1 MNFQVLRNSFIV
13 GSLGV
18 SFTGF
23 IALFTPYQQFSQFL
37 ISSGLGSLAASNL
50 AIESSQ
56 KISNRKRSKLLQEI
70 ETLQN
75 DTNHFSNL
83 LQDKHQELVR
93 LADDRNNLADELYKS
108 EQCNVSFCAIVE
120 RKDNELKAAKQ
131 LLNDTQSINF
141 ETAVETLRESLKD
154 VQTQVNALIPYLTK
168 KFDVDVSGLL
178 GEFNQDCTSL
188 SKQIGVISDNSKLSN
203 EDLIACCI
211 AIQHDILNKGISLKA
226 KLYKSALEKLQK
238 QFNNVIPLDEHNQKL
253 EQVKTYYLSNI
264 KTIQNEFGSI
274 ADGCISAYKQ
284 DFQEV
289 VNDGLSQSQEL
300 ETLQNQILSLNS
312 KLGELSKPLQFVG
325 TSESARVGNSI
336 INYYSSKLGIIL
348 DAIDFSSTDTGYKLI
363 FHLSRNNRFIPCDQ
377 LNDGN
382 NPDKIKELSGS
393 LNTPKFTQ
401 SERGNYVSLEI
412 ELRKVEK
419 KPATIEDIRR
429 LIEPSNKFGEIVG
442 RYHQNKPT
450 LRVMTRTGGGKGIA
464 VKNLLH
470 HYINHWEGWEL
481 WLTDPQHGSFEDYW
495 LCPKIAKSPLEA
507 SRILETFIE
516 EFNDR
521 KNNQSFNPDIPL
533 MGIFDE
539 TDKTFDKKQ
548 KASISQIWTEIRHR
562 KMKLILIGQ
571 SSEVGKQG
579 WTWDEMNNCGL
590 MFIGDAIGT
599 AIKHADDMGWS
610 QDMKT
615 KIPSIYAKVS
625 EFFNSQNADIPTKNH
640 YRLALLVDGMRYDFA
655 EIPSAFDGELTN
667 NKSWLVSSPWQSKAI
682 KEGQNIACVHCG
694 SLDVKKNGKQGD
706 KQRYKCTNCNKSF
719 CT

>member
-1 MNFQVLRNSFIV
+1 MNFQMLRNSFIV

-23 IALFTPYQQFSQFL
+23 IALFTPYSQLSQFL

-56 KISNRKRSKLLQEI
+56 GIYNRKRSKLLQEI
-70 ETLQN
+70 NSLRTETSSFAGMLA
-75 DTNHFSNL
+75 
-83 LQDKHQELVR
+83 DKHQELVKVTEER
-93 LADDRNNLADELYKS
+93 DKQHQDINNLLALSGRLETDLKS
-108 EQCNVSFCAIVE
+108 TKE
-120 RKDNELKAAKQ
+120 

-141 ETAVETLRESLKD
+141 DVAVTTLRESLQEVKS
-154 VQTQVNALIPYLTK
+154 QVNALIPYLTK
-168 KFDVDVSGLL
+168 KFDVDVSTLL
-178 GEFNQDCTSL
+178 AGFNQDCTSL
-188 SKQIGVISDNSKLSN
+188 SKQIGVISDNSKLTN
-203 EDLIACCI
+203 EQLIGACI
-211 AIQHDILNKGISLKA
+211 AVQHSILNKGLSLKA
-226 KLYKSALEKLQK
+226 KLYKSALDNLQK
-238 QFNNVIPLDEHNQKL
+238 QLNNVIPLAEHNQKL

-264 KTIQNEFGSI
+264 KAIQEEFGSI

-300 ETLQNQILSLNS
+300 ETLQNQILSLNN

-325 TSESARVGNSI
+325 TGEAARVGNSI
-336 INYYSSKLGIIL
+336 INYYHTKLGLCL
-348 DAIDFSSTDTGYKLI
+348 DALDYKATELGYSLM
-363 FHLSRNNRFIPCDQ
+363 FHLSRNNRFIDTAT

-393 LNTPKFTQ
+393 LNSPKFSQ
-401 SERGNYVSLEI
+401 SERSNYVSLEV

-419 KPATIEDIRR
+419 KTATIEDVRR
-429 LIEPSNKFGEIVG
+429 LIEPSNKFGDIVS

-464 VKNLLH
+464 VKNLLD
-470 HYINHWEGWEL
+470 HYINHWENWEL
-481 WLTDPQHGSFEDYW
+481 WLSDPQHGSFEDYW
-495 LCPKIAKSPLEA
+495 NCPKIAKNHTQA
-507 SRILETFIE
+507 ANILEQFIE

-521 KNNQSFNPDIPL
+521 KNNESFNPDIPV

-548 KASISQIWTEIRHR
+548 KAGISQIWTEIRHR

-610 QDMKT
+610 QDMKS

-625 EFFNSQNADIPTKNH
+625 EFFNSVNADITTKNH
-640 YRLALLVDGMRYDFA
+640 YRLALLIDGMKYDFV
-655 EIPSAFDGELTN
+655 EIPPALDGELTN

-682 KEGQNIACVHCG
+682 KENKDIACIHCG
-694 SLDVKKNGKQGD
+694 SLDIKKNGKTGE
-706 KQRYKCTNCNKSF
+706 KQRYSCNSCSKSF
-719 CT
+719 SV

>member
-1 MNFQVLRNSFIV
+1 MNFQMLRNSFIV

-23 IALFTPYQQFSQFL
+23 IALFTPYSQLSQFL

-56 KISNRKRSKLLQEI
+56 GIYNRKRSKLLQEI
-70 ETLQN
+70 DSLRTETSSFAGMLA
-75 DTNHFSNL
+75 
-83 LQDKHQELVR
+83 DKHQELVKVTEER
-93 LADDRNNLADELYKS
+93 DKQHQDINNLLALSGRLETDLKS
-108 EQCNVSFCAIVE
+108 TKE
-120 RKDNELKAAKQ
+120 

-141 ETAVETLRESLKD
+141 DVAVTTLRESLQEVKS
-154 VQTQVNALIPYLTK
+154 QVNALIPYLTK
-168 KFDVDVSGLL
+168 KFDVDVSTLL
-178 GEFNQDCTSL
+178 AGFNQDCTSL
-188 SKQIGVISDNSKLSN
+188 SKQIGVISDNSKLTN
-203 EDLIACCI
+203 EQLIGACI
-211 AIQHDILNKGISLKA
+211 AVQHSILNKGLSLKA
-226 KLYKSALEKLQK
+226 KLYKSALDNLQK
-238 QFNNVIPLDEHNQKL
+238 QLNNVIPLAEHNQKL

-264 KTIQNEFGSI
+264 KAIQEEFGSI

-300 ETLQNQILSLNS
+300 ETLQNQILSLNN

-325 TSESARVGNSI
+325 TGEAARVGNSI
-336 INYYSSKLGIIL
+336 INYYHTKLGLCL
-348 DAIDFSSTDTGYKLI
+348 DALDYKATELGYSLM
-363 FHLSRNNRFIPCDQ
+363 FHLSRNNRFIDTAT

-393 LNTPKFTQ
+393 LNSPKFSQ
-401 SERGNYVSLEI
+401 SERSNYVSLEV

-419 KPATIEDIRR
+419 KTATIEDVRR
-429 LIEPSNKFGEIVG
+429 LIEPSNKFGDIVS

-464 VKNLLH
+464 VKNLLD
-470 HYINHWEGWEL
+470 HYINHWENWEL
-481 WLTDPQHGSFEDYW
+481 WLSDPQHGSFEDYW
-495 LCPKIAKSPLEA
+495 NCPKIAKNPTQA
-507 SRILETFIE
+507 ANILEQFIE

-521 KNNQSFNPDIPL
+521 KNNESFNPDIPV

-548 KASISQIWTEIRHR
+548 KAGISQIWTEIRHR

-610 QDMKT
+610 QDMKS

-625 EFFNSQNADIPTKNH
+625 EFFNSVNADIPTKNH
-640 YRLALLVDGMRYDFA
+640 YRLALLIDGMKYDFV
-655 EIPSAFDGELTN
+655 EIPPALDGELTN

-682 KEGQNIACVHCG
+682 KENKDIACIHCG
-694 SLDVKKNGKQGD
+694 SLDIKKNGKTGE
-706 KQRYKCTNCNKSF
+706 KQRYSCNSCSKSF
-719 CT
+719 SV

>member
-1 MNFQVLRNSFIV
+1 MSFQMLRNSFIV

-56 KISNRKRSKLLQEI
+56 KISNRKRSKLLAEI
-70 ETLQN
+70 DSLRNETNSFAGMLA
-75 DTNHFSNL
+75 
-83 LQDKHQELVR
+83 DKHQELVKVTEER
-93 LADDRNNLADELYKS
+93 DKQHQDINNLLALSGRLETD
-108 EQCNVSFCAIVE
+108 
-120 RKDNELKAAKQ
+120 LKATKE
-131 LLNDTQSINF
+131 LLNDTKDINF
-141 ETAVETLRESLKD
+141 NSAVDTLRESLKE
-154 VQTQVNALIPYLTK
+154 VQSQVNALIPYLIK
-168 KFDVDVSGLL
+168 KFGVDVSGLL
-178 GEFNQDCTSL
+178 QEFNQDCASL

-203 EDLIACCI
+203 EQLIAACI
-211 AIQHDILNKGISLKA
+211 AVQHDILNKGISLKA
-226 KLYKSALEKLQK
+226 KLYKSAVDKLQK
-238 QFNNVIPLDEHNQKL
+238 QLNNVIPLDEHNQKL
-253 EQVKTYYLSNI
+253 EQVKSYYLNNI
-264 KTIQNEFGSI
+264 KSIQEEFGSI
-274 ADGCISAYKQ
+274 ADGCISAYKS
-284 DFQEV
+284 DFSEV
-289 VNDGLSQSQEL
+289 VNDGLTQSQEL
-300 ETLQNQILSLNS
+300 ETLQNQILSLNG
-312 KLGELSKPLQFVG
+312 KLQDLSKPLQFVG
-325 TSESARVGNSI
+325 TSEAARVGNSI
-336 INYYSSKLGIIL
+336 INYYSTKLGLCL
-348 DAIDFSSTDTGYKLI
+348 DAIDFSSTSEGYKLL
-363 FHLSRNNRFIPCDQ
+363 FHLSRNNRFIPTDT

-419 KPATIEDIRR
+419 KTATIEDVRR
-429 LIEPSNKFGEIVG
+429 LIEPSNKFGEIVS
-442 RYHQNKPT
+442 RYHESKPT

-464 VKNLLH
+464 VKNLLNQ
-470 HYINHWEGWEL
+470 YVNHWENWEL
-481 WLTDPQHGSFEDYW
+481 WLSDPQHGSFEDYW
-495 LCPKIAKSPLEA
+495 LCPKIAKNPTEA
-507 SRILETFIE
+507 GHVLETFIE

-521 KNNQSFNPDIPL
+521 KNNESFNPDIPV

-548 KASISQIWTEIRHR
+548 KAGISQIWTEIRHR
-562 KMKLILIGQ
+562 KMKLLLIGQ
-571 SSEVGKQG
+571 SSEVGKNG

-610 QDMKT
+610 QDMKN

-625 EFFNSQNADIPTKNH
+625 EFFNQQNADIPVKNH
-640 YRLALLVDGMRYDFA
+640 YRLALLIDGMKYDFV
-655 EIPSAFDGELTN
+655 EIPPALDGTLEN

-694 SLDVKKNGKQGD
+694 SLDVKKNGKTGD
-706 KQRYKCTNCNKSF
+706 KQRYSCNSCGKSF
-719 CT
+719 SV

>member
-1 MNFQVLRNSFIV
+1 MLRNSFIV
-13 GSLGV
+13 GSLGI

-56 KISNRKRSKLLQEI
+56 KISNRKRSKLLAEI
-70 ETLQN
+70 ESLRN
-75 DTNHFSNL
+75 ETNSFAGML
-83 LQDKHQELVR
+83 ADKHQVLVKTTEER
-93 LADDRNNLADELYKS
+93 DQYLATGNLIYESL
-108 EQCNVSFCAIVE
+108 EQVKA
-120 RKDNELKAAKQ
+120 ELKATKE
-131 LLNDTQSINF
+131 LLNDTQCINF
-141 ETAVETLRESLKD
+141 NTAVETLRESLQEVKS
-154 VQTQVNALIPYLTK
+154 QVNALIPYLTK

-178 GEFNQDCTSL
+178 AEFNQDCASL
-188 SKQIGVISDNSKLSN
+188 SKQIGVISDNSKLTN
-203 EDLIACCI
+203 EQLIAACI
-211 AIQHDILNKGISLKA
+211 AVQHDILNKGISLKA
-226 KLYKSALEKLQK
+226 KLYKSALDKLQK
-238 QFNNVIPLDEHNQKL
+238 ELNNVIPVDEHNQKL

-264 KTIQNEFGSI
+264 KAIQSEFGTI
-274 ADGCISAYKQ
+274 ADGCISAYKN

-289 VNDGLSQSQEL
+289 VNDGLQQSQEL
-300 ETLQNQILSLNS
+300 EILQNQILSLNG
-312 KLGELSKPLQFVG
+312 KLQDLSKPLQFVG
-325 TSESARVGNSI
+325 SSESARVGNSI
-336 INYYSSKLGIIL
+336 INYYSSKLGITL
-348 DAIDFSSTDTGYKLI
+348 DAIDFSSTDSGYKLL
-363 FHLSRNNRFIPCDQ
+363 FHLSRNNRFIPVDQ

-419 KPATIEDIRR
+419 KQATIEDIRR
-429 LIEPSNKFGEIVG
+429 LIEPSNKFGEIVSK
-442 RYHQNKPT
+442 YHQNKPT

-470 HYINHWEGWEL
+470 HYVNHWENWEL
-481 WLTDPQHGSFEDYW
+481 WLSDPQHGSFEDYW
-495 LCPKIAKSPLEA
+495 LCPKIAKNPMQA
-507 SRILETFIE
+507 VNILETFIE

-521 KNNQSFNPDIPL
+521 KENKSFNPDIPV

-548 KASISQIWTEIRHR
+548 KGGISQIWTEIRHR

-571 SSEVGKQG
+571 SSEVGKNG

-615 KIPSIYAKVS
+615 KIPCIYAKVS
-625 EFFNSQNADIPTKNH
+625 EFFNQQNADIPVKNH
-640 YRLALLVDGMRYDFA
+640 YRLALLIDGMKYDFV
-655 EIPSAFDGELTN
+655 EIPPALEGEIIN
-667 NKSWLVSSPWQSKAI
+667 NKSWLVSSHWQSKAI

-694 SLDVKKNGKQGD
+694 SIDVKKNGKSGD
-706 KQRYKCTNCNKSF
+706 KQRYKCSDCSKNF
-719 CT
+719 II

>member
-1 MNFQVLRNSFIV
+1 MNFQMLRNSFIV

-23 IALFTPYQQFSQFL
+23 IALFTPYSQLSQFL

-56 KISNRKRSKLLQEI
+56 GIYNRKRSKLLQEI
-70 ETLQN
+70 NSLRTETSSFAGMLA
-75 DTNHFSNL
+75 
-83 LQDKHQELVR
+83 DKHQELVKVTEER
-93 LADDRNNLADELYKS
+93 DKQHQDINNLLALSGRLETDLKS
-108 EQCNVSFCAIVE
+108 TKE
-120 RKDNELKAAKQ
+120 

-141 ETAVETLRESLKD
+141 DVAVTTLRESLQEVKS
-154 VQTQVNALIPYLTK
+154 QVNALIPYLTK
-168 KFDVDVSGLL
+168 KFDVDVSTLL
-178 GEFNQDCTSL
+178 AGFNQDCTSL
-188 SKQIGVISDNSKLSN
+188 SKQIGVISDNSKLTN
-203 EDLIACCI
+203 EQLIGACI
-211 AIQHDILNKGISLKA
+211 AVQHSILNKGLSLKA
-226 KLYKSALEKLQK
+226 KLYKSALDNLQK
-238 QFNNVIPLDEHNQKL
+238 QLNNVIPLAEHNQKL

-264 KTIQNEFGSI
+264 KAIQEEFGSI

-300 ETLQNQILSLNS
+300 ETLQNQILSLNN

-325 TSESARVGNSI
+325 TGEAARVGNSI
-336 INYYSSKLGIIL
+336 INYYHTKLGLCL
-348 DAIDFSSTDTGYKLI
+348 DALDYKATELGYSLM
-363 FHLSRNNRFIPCDQ
+363 FHLSRNNRFIDTAT

-393 LNTPKFTQ
+393 LNSPKFSQ
-401 SERGNYVSLEI
+401 SERSNYVSLEV

-419 KPATIEDIRR
+419 KTATIEDVRR
-429 LIEPSNKFGEIVG
+429 LIEPSNKFGDIVS

-464 VKNLLH
+464 VKNLLD
-470 HYINHWEGWEL
+470 HYINHWENWEL
-481 WLTDPQHGSFEDYW
+481 WLSDPQHGSFEDYW
-495 LCPKIAKSPLEA
+495 NCPKIAKNPTQA
-507 SRILETFIE
+507 ANILEQFIE

-521 KNNQSFNPDIPL
+521 KNNESFNPDIPV

-548 KASISQIWTEIRHR
+548 KAGISQIWTEIRHR

-610 QDMKT
+610 QDMKS

-625 EFFNSQNADIPTKNH
+625 EFFNSVNADIPTKNH
-640 YRLALLVDGMRYDFA
+640 YRLALLIDGMKYDFV
-655 EIPSAFDGELTN
+655 EIPPALDGELTN

-682 KEGQNIACVHCG
+682 KENKDIACIHCG
-694 SLDVKKNGKQGD
+694 SLDIKKNGKTGE
-706 KQRYKCTNCNKSF
+706 KQRYSCNSCSKSF
-719 CT
+719 SV

>member
-1 MNFQVLRNSFIV
+1 MNFQMLRNSFIV

-23 IALFTPYQQFSQFL
+23 IALFTPYSQLSQFL

-56 KISNRKRSKLLQEI
+56 GIYNRKRSKLLQEI
-70 ETLQN
+70 NSLRTETSSFAGMLA
-75 DTNHFSNL
+75 
-83 LQDKHQELVR
+83 DKHQELVKVTEER
-93 LADDRNNLADELYKS
+93 DKQHQDINNLLALSGRLETDLKS
-108 EQCNVSFCAIVE
+108 TKE
-120 RKDNELKAAKQ
+120 

-141 ETAVETLRESLKD
+141 DVAVTTLRESLQEVKS
-154 VQTQVNALIPYLTK
+154 QVNALIPYLTK
-168 KFDVDVSGLL
+168 KFDVDVSTLL
-178 GEFNQDCTSL
+178 AGFNQDCTSL
-188 SKQIGVISDNSKLSN
+188 SKQIGVISDNSKLTN
-203 EDLIACCI
+203 EQLIGACI
-211 AIQHDILNKGISLKA
+211 AVQHSILNKGLSLKA
-226 KLYKSALEKLQK
+226 KLYKSALDNLQK
-238 QFNNVIPLDEHNQKL
+238 QLNNVIPLAEHNQKL

-264 KTIQNEFGSI
+264 KAIQEEFGSI

-300 ETLQNQILSLNS
+300 ETLQNQILSLNN

-325 TSESARVGNSI
+325 TGEAARVGNSI
-336 INYYSSKLGIIL
+336 INYYHTKLGLCL
-348 DAIDFSSTDTGYKLI
+348 DALDYKATELGYSLM
-363 FHLSRNNRFIPCDQ
+363 FHLSRNNRFIDTAT

-393 LNTPKFTQ
+393 LNSPKFSQ
-401 SERGNYVSLEI
+401 SERSNYVSLEV

-419 KPATIEDIRR
+419 KTATIEDVRR
-429 LIEPSNKFGEIVG
+429 LIEPSNKFGDIVS

-464 VKNLLH
+464 VKNLLD
-470 HYINHWEGWEL
+470 HYINHWENWEL
-481 WLTDPQHGSFEDYW
+481 WLSDPQHGSFEDYW
-495 LCPKIAKSPLEA
+495 NCPKIAKNPTQA
-507 SRILETFIE
+507 ANILEQFIE

-521 KNNQSFNPDIPL
+521 KNNESFNPDIPV

-539 TDKTFDKKQ
+539 TDKTFDKEQ
-548 KASISQIWTEIRHR
+548 KAGISQIWTEIRHR

-610 QDMKT
+610 QDMKS

-625 EFFNSQNADIPTKNH
+625 EFFNSVNADIPTKNH
-640 YRLALLVDGMRYDFA
+640 YRLALLIDGMKYDFV
-655 EIPSAFDGELTN
+655 EIPPALDGELTN

-682 KEGQNIACVHCG
+682 KENKDIACIHCG
-694 SLDVKKNGKQGD
+694 SLDIKKNGKTGE
-706 KQRYKCTNCNKSF
+706 KQRYSCNSCSKSF
-719 CT
+719 SV

>member
-37 ISSGLGSLAASNL
+37 ISSGLGSLGASNL
-50 AIESSQ
+50 AIVSSQ
-56 KISNRKRSKLLQEI
+56 KISNKKRNKLLAEIDSLRTETNSFASMLADKHKLLVSADEEI
-70 ETLQN
+70 EKQHQ
-75 DTNHFSNL
+75 DISNL
-83 LQDKHQELVR
+83 LALSTQLET
-93 LADDRNNLADELYKS
+93 
-108 EQCNVSFCAIVE
+108 
-120 RKDNELKAAKQ
+120 ELKATKE

-141 ETAVETLRESLKD
+141 ETAVTTLRESLETA
-154 VQTQVNALIPYLTK
+154 QSQINSLIPYLVK
-168 KFDVDVSGLL
+168 KFPDVRNNCTELL
-178 GEFNQDCTSL
+178 NQFNHDCKQL
-188 SKQIGVISDNSKLSN
+188 SAQIGVISDNSSLSN
-203 EDLIACCI
+203 EDLIAACI
-211 AIQHDILNKGISLKA
+211 AIQHEIILKGSSIKA
-226 KLYKSALEKLQK
+226 KLYKAACDHLQK
-238 QFNNVIPLDEHNQKL
+238 QLYNVIPITEHEEKL
-253 EQVKTYYLSNI
+253 TKLREYFLGNI
-264 KTIQNEFGSI
+264 KAIQAEFGQV
-274 ADGCISAYKQ
+274 ADGVISAYKQ
-284 DFQEV
+284 DFSEV
-289 VNDGLSQSQEL
+289 VNDGLAQSQEL
-300 ETLQNQILSLNS
+300 ETLQNQILSLNG
-312 KLGELSKPLQFVG
+312 KLQDLSKPLQFVG

-336 INYYSSKLGIIL
+336 INYYSSKLGITL
-348 DAIDFSSTDTGYKLI
+348 DAIDFSSTSEGYKLL

-393 LNTPKFTQ
+393 LNSPKFTQ

-412 ELRKVEK
+412 ELRKMEK
-419 KPATIEDIRR
+419 KSATIEDIRR
-429 LIEPSNKFGEIVG
+429 LIEPSNKFGEIVS

-481 WLTDPQHGSFEDYW
+481 WLSDPQHGSFEDYW
-495 LCPKIAKSPLEA
+495 NCPKIAKSPTQA
-507 SRILETFIE
+507 ANILDTFIE

-521 KNNQSFNPDIPL
+521 KENQSFNPDIPV

-548 KASISQIWTEIRHR
+548 KAGISQIWTEIRHR

-571 SSEVGKQG
+571 SSEVGKNG

-610 QDMKT
+610 SEMKN

-625 EFFNSQNADIPTKNH
+625 EFFNSQNADILVKNH
-640 YRLALLVDGMRYDFA
+640 YRLALLVDGMKYDFV
-655 EIPSAFDGELTN
+655 EIPTALEGGLTN

-694 SLDVKKNGKQGD
+694 SVNIKKNGKSGD
-706 KQRYKCTNCNKSF
+706 KQRYSCNSCSKSF
-719 CT
+719 SV

>member
-23 IALFTPYQQFSQFL
+23 IALFTPYSQFSQFL

-56 KISNRKRSKLLQEI
+56 KISNRKRGKLLAEI
-70 ETLQN
+70 ESLRTE
-75 DTNHFSNL
+75 TNSFAGML
-83 LQDKHQELVR
+83 ADKHQVLEQIRIDRDNILNLNSELVESAQK
-93 LADDRNNLADELYKS
+93 LKE
-108 EQCNVSFCAIVE
+108 
-120 RKDNELKAAKQ
+120 ELKATKE

-141 ETAVETLRESLKD
+141 EVAVETLRESLKA
-154 VQTQVNALIPYLTK
+154 VQEQVNSLIPYLTK
-168 KFDVDVSGLL
+168 KFDVDITELL
-178 GEFNQDCTSL
+178 NQFNQDCASL

-211 AIQHDILNKGISLKA
+211 AVQHDILTKGIGLKA
-226 KLYKSALEKLQK
+226 KLYKAALDKLQK
-238 QFNNVIPLDEHNQKL
+238 QFNNVIPVQEHNEKL

-264 KTIQNEFGSI
+264 KAIQEEFGSI
-274 ADGCISAYKQ
+274 ADGCISAYKN
-284 DFQEV
+284 DFSEV
-289 VNDGLSQSQEL
+289 VNDGLQQSQEL
-300 ETLQNQILSLNS
+300 ELLQNQILSLNG
-312 KLGELSKPLQFVG
+312 KLQDLSKPLQFVG

-336 INYYSSKLGIIL
+336 INYYSSKLGITL
-348 DAIDFSSTDTGYKLI
+348 DGLDYNSTETGYKLL

-393 LNTPKFTQ
+393 LNSPKFSQ

-412 ELRKVEK
+412 ELRKQDK
-419 KPATIEDIRR
+419 KQATIEDIRR
-429 LIEPSNKFGEIVG
+429 LIEPSNKFGEIVA
-442 RYHQNKPT
+442 RYHNNKPT

-464 VKNLLH
+464 VKNLLD
-470 HYINHWEGWEL
+470 HYINTWEGWEL
-481 WLTDPQHGSFEDYW
+481 WLSDPQHGSFEDYW
-495 LCPKIAKSPLEA
+495 NCPKIAKSPLEA
-507 SRILETFIE
+507 SRILETFID

-521 KNNQSFNPDIPL
+521 KNNESFNPDIPV

-539 TDKTFDKKQ
+539 TDKTLDKKQ
-548 KASISQIWTEIRHR
+548 KGGIAQIWTEIRHR
-562 KMKLILIGQ
+562 KMKLILVGQ

-610 QDMKT
+610 QEMKN

-625 EFFNSQNADIPTKNH
+625 EFFNSQNADIPVKNH
-640 YRLALLVDGMRYDFA
+640 YRLALLIDGMKYDFV
-655 EIPSAFDGELTN
+655 EIPPALDGELHN

-694 SLDVKKNGKQGD
+694 SLDVKKNGKTGD
-706 KQRYKCTNCNKSF
+706 KQRYSCNSCGKSF
-719 CT
+719 SV

>member
-1 MNFQVLRNSFIV
+1 MNFQMLRNSFIV

-56 KISNRKRSKLLQEI
+56 KISNRKRGKLLAEI
-70 ETLQN
+70 DSLRNETNSFAGML
-75 DTNHFSNL
+75 S
-83 LQDKHQELVR
+83 DKHQELVR
-93 LADDRNNLADELYKS
+93 VTEERDQYLATGNLVYESL
-108 EQCNVSFCAIVE
+108 EQVKA
-120 RKDNELKAAKQ
+120 ELKASKQ

-141 ETAVETLRESLKD
+141 EVAVETLRESLKE
-154 VQTQVNALIPYLTK
+154 VQSGVNALIPMLIK
-168 KFDVDVSGLL
+168 KFDVDITELL
-178 GEFNQDCTSL
+178 NQFNQDCASL

-226 KLYKSALEKLQK
+226 KLYKAAVDKLQK
-238 QFNNVIPLDEHNQKL
+238 QLNNVIPVTEHNQKL
-253 EQVKTYYLSNI
+253 AAIKDYYSKNLKS
-264 KTIQNEFGSI
+264 IQEEFGSI

-289 VNDGLSQSQEL
+289 VNDGLTQSQEL
-300 ETLQNQILSLNS
+300 ETLQNQILSLNN
-312 KLGELSKPLQFVG
+312 KLQDLSKPLQFVG

-336 INYYSSKLGIIL
+336 INYYSQKLGITL
-348 DAIDFSSTDTGYKLI
+348 DAIDFSSTDTGYKLL

-393 LNTPKFTQ
+393 LNSPKFTQ

-412 ELRKVEK
+412 ELRKQEK
-419 KPATIEDIRR
+419 KTATIEDIRR
-429 LIEPSNKFGEIVG
+429 LIEPSTKFGEIVT

-470 HYINHWEGWEL
+470 HYANDWEGWEL
-481 WLTDPQHGSFEDYW
+481 WLSDPQHGSFEDYW
-495 LCPKIAKSPLEA
+495 NCPKIAKSPTEAANVLEQ
-507 SRILETFIE
+507 FIE

-521 KNNQSFNPDIPL
+521 KENQSFNPDIPV

-548 KASISQIWTEIRHR
+548 KAGISSIWTEIRHR
-562 KMKLILIGQ
+562 KMKLILVGQ

-610 QDMKT
+610 QDMKSR
-615 KIPSIYAKVS
+615 IPSIYAKVS
-625 EFFNSQNADIPTKNH
+625 EFFNQQNADIPTKNH
-640 YRLALLVDGMRYDFA
+640 YRLALLIDGMKYDFV
-655 EIPSAFDGELTN
+655 EIPPALDGELTN

-682 KEGQNIACVHCG
+682 KEGQTIACIHCG
-694 SLDVKKNGKQGD
+694 SLDVKKNGKSGD
-706 KQRYKCTNCNKSF
+706 KQRYSCNSCSKSF
-719 CT
+719 SV

>member
-50 AIESSQ
+50 AIESSE

-70 ETLQN
+70 DSLRSETNSFAGMLA
-75 DTNHFSNL
+75 
-83 LQDKHQELVR
+83 DKHQVLIQVTEERDQYLQTG
-93 LADDRNNLADELYKS
+93 NLIYEAL
-108 EQCNVSFCAIVE
+108 EQVKA
-120 RKDNELKAAKQ
+120 ELKASKE
-131 LLNDTQSINF
+131 LLNDTKDINF
-141 ETAVETLRESLKD
+141 NVAVETLRESLKEAKS
-154 VQTQVNALIPYLTK
+154 QVNALIPYLTK
-168 KFDVDVSGLL
+168 KFGVDVSGLL
-178 GEFNQDCTSL
+178 QEFNQDCASL
-188 SKQIGVISDNSKLSN
+188 SKQIGVISDNSKLTN
-203 EDLIACCI
+203 EQLIAACI

-226 KLYKSALEKLQK
+226 KLYKSAVDKLQK
-238 QFNNVIPLDEHNQKL
+238 QLNNVIPVDEHNEKL
-253 EQVKTYYLSNI
+253 TAI
-264 KTIQNEFGSI
+264 KEFYQGSIKAIQNEFGGI
-274 ADGCISAYKQ
+274 ADGCITAYRK
-284 DFQEV
+284 DFQEI

-300 ETLQNQILSLNS
+300 ETLQNQILSLNG
-312 KLGELSKPLQFVG
+312 KLQDSLKPLQFVG
-325 TSESARVGNSI
+325 ASESARVGNSI
-336 INYYSSKLGIIL
+336 INYYHTKLGLTL
-348 DAIDFSSTDTGYKLI
+348 DGLDYSQTSEGYKLL
-363 FHLSRNNRFIPCDQ
+363 FHLSRNSRFIPVDQ

-393 LNTPKFTQ
+393 LNSPKFTQ

-419 KPATIEDIRR
+419 KTATIEDIRR
-429 LIEPSNKFGEIVG
+429 LIEPSTKFGEIVA

-470 HYINHWEGWEL
+470 HYVNHWENWEL
-481 WLTDPQHGSFEDYW
+481 WLSDPQHGSFEDYW
-495 LCPKIAKSPLEA
+495 NCPKIAKSPTEA
-507 SRILETFIE
+507 SRVLETFIE
-516 EFNDR
+516 EFTDR
-521 KNNQSFNPDIPL
+521 KNNQSFNPDIPV

-539 TDKTFDKKQ
+539 CDKTFTKKE
-548 KASISQIWTEIRHR
+548 KGEISQVWTEIRHR
-562 KMKLILIGQ
+562 LMKLILIGQ
-571 SSEVGKQG
+571 SGEVGKNG

-599 AIKHADDMGWS
+599 AIKHADDMGWG
-610 QDMKT
+610 QDMKS

-625 EFFNSQNADIPTKNH
+625 EFFNSQNADIPVKNH
-640 YRLALLVDGMRYDFA
+640 YRLALLIDGMKYDFI
-655 EIPSAFDGELTN
+655 EIPPALEGELTN

-694 SLDVKKNGKQGD
+694 LLDVKKNGKSGD
-706 KQRYKCTNCNKSF
+706 KQRYSCNSCGKSF
-719 CT
+719 SV

>member
-1 MNFQVLRNSFIV
+1 MLRNSFIV

-23 IALFTPYQQFSQFL
+23 IALFTPYSQLSQFL

-56 KISNRKRSKLLQEI
+56 GIYNRKRSKLLQEI
-70 ETLQN
+70 NSLRTETSSFAGMLA
-75 DTNHFSNL
+75 
-83 LQDKHQELVR
+83 DKHQELVKVTEER
-93 LADDRNNLADELYKS
+93 DKQHQDINNLLALSGRLETDLKS
-108 EQCNVSFCAIVE
+108 TKE
-120 RKDNELKAAKQ
+120 

-141 ETAVETLRESLKD
+141 DVAVTTLRESLQEVKS
-154 VQTQVNALIPYLTK
+154 QVNALIPYLTK
-168 KFDVDVSGLL
+168 KFDVDVSTLL
-178 GEFNQDCTSL
+178 AGFNQDCTSL
-188 SKQIGVISDNSKLSN
+188 SKQIGVISDNSKLTN
-203 EDLIACCI
+203 EQLIGACI
-211 AIQHDILNKGISLKA
+211 AVQHSILNKGLSLKA
-226 KLYKSALEKLQK
+226 KLYKSALDNLQK
-238 QFNNVIPLDEHNQKL
+238 QLNNVIPLAEHNQKL

-264 KTIQNEFGSI
+264 KAIQEEFGSI

-300 ETLQNQILSLNS
+300 ETLQNQILSLNN

-325 TSESARVGNSI
+325 TGEAARVGNSI
-336 INYYSSKLGIIL
+336 INYYHTKLGLCL
-348 DAIDFSSTDTGYKLI
+348 DALDYKATELGYSLM
-363 FHLSRNNRFIPCDQ
+363 FHLSRNNRFIDTAT

-393 LNTPKFTQ
+393 LNSPKFSQ
-401 SERGNYVSLEI
+401 SERSNYVSLEV

-419 KPATIEDIRR
+419 KTATIEDVRR
-429 LIEPSNKFGEIVG
+429 LIEPSNKFGDIVS

-464 VKNLLH
+464 VKNLLD
-470 HYINHWEGWEL
+470 HYINHWENWEL
-481 WLTDPQHGSFEDYW
+481 WLSDPQHGSFEDYW
-495 LCPKIAKSPLEA
+495 NCPKIAKNPTQA
-507 SRILETFIE
+507 ANILEQFIE

-521 KNNQSFNPDIPL
+521 KNNESFNPDIPV

-539 TDKTFDKKQ
+539 TDKTFDKEQ
-548 KASISQIWTEIRHR
+548 KAGISQIWTEIRHR

-610 QDMKT
+610 QDMKS

-625 EFFNSQNADIPTKNH
+625 EFFNSVNADIPTKNH
-640 YRLALLVDGMRYDFA
+640 YRLALLIDGMKYDFV
-655 EIPSAFDGELTN
+655 EIPPALDGELTN

-682 KEGQNIACVHCG
+682 KENKDIACIHCG
-694 SLDVKKNGKQGD
+694 SLDIKKNGKTGE
-706 KQRYKCTNCNKSF
+706 KQRYSCNSCSKSF
-719 CT
+719 SV

>member
-1 MNFQVLRNSFIV
+1 MNFQMLRNSFIV

-23 IALFTPYQQFSQFL
+23 IALFTPYSQLSQFL

-56 KISNRKRSKLLQEI
+56 GIYNRKRSKLLQEI
-70 ETLQN
+70 DSLRTETSSFAGMLA
-75 DTNHFSNL
+75 
-83 LQDKHQELVR
+83 DKHQELVKVTEER
-93 LADDRNNLADELYKS
+93 DKQHQDINNLLALSGRLETDLKS
-108 EQCNVSFCAIVE
+108 TKE
-120 RKDNELKAAKQ
+120 

-141 ETAVETLRESLKD
+141 DVAVTTLRESLQEVKS
-154 VQTQVNALIPYLTK
+154 QVNALIPYLTK
-168 KFDVDVSGLL
+168 KFDVDVSTLL
-178 GEFNQDCTSL
+178 AGFNQDCTSL
-188 SKQIGVISDNSKLSN
+188 SKQIGVISDNSKLTN
-203 EDLIACCI
+203 EQLIGACI
-211 AIQHDILNKGISLKA
+211 AVQHSILNKGLSLKA
-226 KLYKSALEKLQK
+226 KLYKSALDNLQK
-238 QFNNVIPLDEHNQKL
+238 QLNNVIPLAEHNQKL

-264 KTIQNEFGSI
+264 KAIQEEFGSI

-300 ETLQNQILSLNS
+300 ETLQNQILSLNN

-325 TSESARVGNSI
+325 TGEAASVGNSI
-336 INYYSSKLGIIL
+336 INYYHTKLGLCL
-348 DAIDFSSTDTGYKLI
+348 DALDYKATELGYSLM
-363 FHLSRNNRFIPCDQ
+363 FHLSRNNRFIDTAT

-393 LNTPKFTQ
+393 LNSPKFSQ
-401 SERGNYVSLEI
+401 SERSNYVSLEV

-419 KPATIEDIRR
+419 KTATIEDVRR
-429 LIEPSNKFGEIVG
+429 LIEPSNKFGDIVS

-464 VKNLLH
+464 VKNLLD
-470 HYINHWEGWEL
+470 HYINHWENWEL
-481 WLTDPQHGSFEDYW
+481 WLSDPQHGSFEDYW
-495 LCPKIAKSPLEA
+495 NCPKIAKNPTQA
-507 SRILETFIE
+507 ANILEQFIE

-521 KNNQSFNPDIPL
+521 KNNESFNPDIPV

-548 KASISQIWTEIRHR
+548 KAGISQIWTEIRHR

-579 WTWDEMNNCGL
+579 CTWDEMNNCGL

-610 QDMKT
+610 QDMKS

-625 EFFNSQNADIPTKNH
+625 EFFNSVNADIPTKNH
-640 YRLALLVDGMRYDFA
+640 YRLALLIDGMKYDFV
-655 EIPSAFDGELTN
+655 EIPPALDGELTN

-682 KEGQNIACVHCG
+682 KENKDIACIHCG
-694 SLDVKKNGKQGD
+694 SLDIKKNGKTGE
-706 KQRYKCTNCNKSF
+706 KQRYSCNSCSKSF
-719 CT
+719 SV

>member
-56 KISNRKRSKLLQEI
+56 KISNRKRSKLLAEI
-70 ETLQN
+70 ESLRN
-75 DTNHFSNL
+75 DTGHFSNL
-83 LQDKHQELVR
+83 LQEKHQVLVQ
-93 LADDRNNLADELYKS
+93 ADNDIDELREALETAKEFNLS
-108 EQCNVSFCAIVE
+108 LTGIID
-120 RKDNELKAAKQ
+120 RKNEELKTTKEM
-131 LLNDTQSINF
+131 LNDTKDINF
-141 ETAVETLRESLKD
+141 NVAVETLRESLKE
-154 VQTQVNALIPYLTK
+154 VQSQVNALIPYLTK

-178 GEFNQDCTSL
+178 GDFNQDCASL
-188 SKQIGVISDNSKLSN
+188 SKQIGVISDNSKLTN
-203 EDLIACCI
+203 EQLIAACI

-226 KLYKSALEKLQK
+226 KLYKSAVDKLQK
-238 QFNNVIPLDEHNQKL
+238 QLNNVIPVDEHNQKIATIK
-253 EQVKTYYLSNI
+253 EFYQGNI
-264 KTIQNEFGSI
+264 KAIQSEFGSI

-289 VNDGLSQSQEL
+289 VNDGLTQSQEL
-300 ETLQNQILSLNS
+300 ETLQNQILSLNG
-312 KLGELSKPLQFVG
+312 KLQDLSKPLQFVG

-336 INYYSSKLGIIL
+336 INYYSSKLGITL
-348 DAIDFSSTDTGYKLI
+348 DAIDFSSTSEGYKLL
-363 FHLSRNNRFIPCDQ
+363 FHLSRNSRFIPTDT

-393 LNTPKFTQ
+393 LNTPKFSQ

-419 KPATIEDIRR
+419 KTATIEDIRR
-429 LIEPSNKFGEIVG
+429 LIEPANKFGEIVT

-464 VKNLLH
+464 VKNLLN
-470 HYINHWEGWEL
+470 YYVNHWENWEL
-481 WLTDPQHGSFEDYW
+481 WLSDPQHGSFEDYW
-495 LCPKIAKSPLEA
+495 LCPKIAKSPTEA
-507 SRILETFIE
+507 SRVLEQFIE

-521 KNNQSFNPDIPL
+521 KNNESFNPDIPV

-539 TDKTFDKKQ
+539 TDKTFTKKE
-548 KASISQIWTEIRHR
+548 KGEISQVWTEIRHR
-562 KMKLILIGQ
+562 LMKLILIGQ
-571 SSEVGKQG
+571 SGEVGKQG

-640 YRLALLVDGMRYDFA
+640 YRLALLIDGMKYDFV
-655 EIPSAFDGELTN
+655 EIPPALEGELIN
-667 NKSWLVSSPWQSKAI
+667 NKSWLVFSPWQSKAI
-682 KEGQNIACVHCG
+682 KEGQNIACTHCG
-694 SLDVKKNGKQGD
+694 SLDVKKNGKSGD
-706 KQRYKCTNCNKSF
+706 KQRYSCNSCGKSF
-719 CT
+719 SV

>member
-1 MNFQVLRNSFIV
+1 MNFQMLRNSFIV

-50 AIESSQ
+50 AIQSSQ
-56 KISNRKRSKLLQEI
+56 NISNRKRGKLLQEI

-83 LQDKHQELVR
+83 LQDKHRELVNATKER
-93 LADDRNNLADELYKS
+93 DQYLKTANLVYESL
-108 EQCNVSFCAIVE
+108 EQVKA
-120 RKDNELKAAKQ
+120 ELKASKQ
-131 LLNDTQSINF
+131 LLNESKSINF
-141 ETAVETLRESLKD
+141 EVAVETLRESLQD
-154 VQTQVNALIPYLTK
+154 VQTQVNNLIPYLVK
-168 KFDVDVSGLL
+168 KFDVDVNPLL
-178 GEFNQDCTSL
+178 DEFNQDCASL

-211 AIQHDILNKGISLKA
+211 AVQHDILNKGISLKA
-226 KLYKSALEKLQK
+226 KLYKSALDKLQK
-238 QFNNVIPLDEHNQKL
+238 QFNNVMPVDEHNQKL

-264 KTIQNEFGSI
+264 KAIQEEFGSI
-274 ADGCISAYKQ
+274 ADNCITAYKQ

-289 VNDGLSQSQEL
+289 VNDGLTQSQEL
-300 ETLQNQILSLNS
+300 ETLQNQILSLNN
-312 KLGELSKPLQFVG
+312 KLGDLSKPLQFVG
-325 TSESARVGNSI
+325 TSESSRVGNSI
-336 INYYSSKLGIIL
+336 INYYSSKLGITL
-348 DAIDFSSTDTGYKLI
+348 DAIDFSSTDTGYKLL
-363 FHLSRNNRFIPCDQ
+363 FHLSRNNRFIPVDQ

-393 LNTPKFTQ
+393 LNTPKFSQ
-401 SERGNYVSLEI
+401 SERGNYVSLDI
-412 ELRKVEK
+412 ELRKQEK
-419 KPATIEDIRR
+419 KTATIEDIRR
-429 LIEPSNKFGEIVG
+429 LIEPSTKFGEIVS

-464 VKNLLH
+464 VKNLLN
-470 HYINHWEGWEL
+470 HYINTWENWEL
-481 WLTDPQHGSFEDYW
+481 WLSDPQHGSFEDYW
-495 LCPKIAKSPLEA
+495 QCPKIAKSPTEA
-507 SRILETFIE
+507 SNILELFCD
-516 EFNDR
+516 EFRAR
-521 KNNQSFNPDIPL
+521 KDNESFSPDIPV

-548 KASISQIWTEIRHR
+548 KAGIAQIWTEIRHR
-562 KMKLILIGQ
+562 KMKLVLIGQ
-571 SSEVGKQG
+571 SSEVGKNG

-599 AIKHADDMGWS
+599 AIKHADDLGWS

-640 YRLALLVDGMRYDFA
+640 YRLALLVDGMKYDFV
-655 EIPSAFDGELTN
+655 EIPPALEGELTN
-667 NKSWLVSSPWQSKAI
+667 NKSWLVSSPWQSKAL
-682 KEGQNIACVHCG
+682 KEGQNIACIHCG
-694 SLDVKKNGKQGD
+694 SLDVKKNGKTGD
-706 KQRYKCTNCNKSF
+706 KQRYSCNSCGKSF
-719 CT
+719 SV